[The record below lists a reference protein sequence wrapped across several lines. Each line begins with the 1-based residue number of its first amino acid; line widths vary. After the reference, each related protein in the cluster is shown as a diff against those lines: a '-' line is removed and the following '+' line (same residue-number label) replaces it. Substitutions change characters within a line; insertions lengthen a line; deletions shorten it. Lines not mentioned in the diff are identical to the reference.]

1 MTNITKK
8 IIEHVDIVYM
18 LKDWKNSNGA
28 KIEHDY
34 AKSLGKKIVYEGE
47 EN

>member
-1 MTNITKK
+1 
-8 IIEHVDIVYM
+8 M
-18 LKDWKNSNGA
+18 LKDWENSNGA

-47 EN
+47 E